1 VKTRKKCLIVGPSWV
16 GDMVMAQ
23 ALYKELAAND
33 SAIEID
39 VLAPT
44 WSLPILA
51 RMDEVSRAIELPV
64 AHGELGLA
72 KRHAIG
78 RSLRHEGYAQ
88 AIVLPRSFK
97 AALVPYFARVAVR
110 TGFRGE
116 WRYGLIN
123 DMRLYDPDRLDQTVK
138 RFVALGVA
146 ANEAAL
152 PALIEPKLR
161 IDPAAQAE
169 TLERLHLASEDPVVA
184 LLPGA
189 EYGSAK
195 QWPAYNYAELAA
207 RLARVGMAVW
217 ILGSEKERS
226 LGAAIADAAD
236 QAGVRNLCGETRLDE
251 VVDLLGLTRVAVTND
266 SGLMHIA
273 AAVGTHVVGIYGSSS
288 PELTPPLT
296 AKKHIFYRAIDC
308 SPCFERECPLGHL
321 RCLREIS
328 VDAVCSTV
336 IRVLGM
342 PRPDVASTAPAHRVG
357 SEH

>member
-1 VKTRKKCLIVGPSWV
+1 
-16 GDMVMAQ
+16 MVMAQ
-23 ALYKELAAND
+23 SLYKGLAAND
-33 SAIEID
+33 PDIEIH
-39 VLAPT
+39 VLAPA

-51 RMDEVSRAIELPV
+51 RMDEVSRAIELPI

-72 KRHAIG
+72 KRRAIG
-78 RSLRHEGYAQ
+78 RALRTEGYAQ

-97 AALVPYFARVAVR
+97 AALVPFFARVPIR

-123 DMRLYDPDRLDQTVK
+123 DMRPFDPDRLDQTVT
-138 RFVALGVA
+138 RFVFLGLA
-146 ANEAAL
+146 ANQTEL
-152 PALIEPKLR
+152 PPVIEPRLR
-161 IDPAAQAE
+161 IDPAAQAR
-169 TLERLHLASEDPVVA
+169 TLERLGITNASQVVA
-184 LLPGA
+184 LMPGA

-195 QWPAYNYAELAA
+195 QWPAYNYADLAA
-207 RLARVGMAVW
+207 RLARVGVAVW
-217 ILGSEKERS
+217 IFGSENERG

-236 QAGVRNLCGETRLDE
+236 QQGVRNFCGETQLNE
-251 VVDLLGLTRVAVTND
+251 VVDLLGLARVAVTND

-321 RCLREIS
+321 LCLREIS

-336 IRVLGM
+336 ITVLGK
-342 PRPDVASTAPAHRVG
+342 PRRDSASAMPAHEVR